1 MMLYKTIIG
10 QITLLI
16 IIMISMLVSCEKLD
30 VLPETPS
37 CIKKKI
43 RQMKRAEVR
52 NPPGS
57 IWQFRYNDQII
68 YYIPPYCCD
77 IPSELLDDKCNL
89 ICKPDGGFTGKG
101 DGQCADFF
109 NKRTNGVLI
118 WQDDR

>member
-1 MMLYKTIIG
+1 MLYKTIIG
-10 QITLLI
+10 HTSLL
-16 IIMISMLVSCEKLD
+16 MLLTIFAFVSCEKLD

-101 DGQCADFF
+101 DGQCDDFYG
-109 NKRTNGVLI
+109 KRIKGVLI
-118 WQDDR
+118 WQDNR